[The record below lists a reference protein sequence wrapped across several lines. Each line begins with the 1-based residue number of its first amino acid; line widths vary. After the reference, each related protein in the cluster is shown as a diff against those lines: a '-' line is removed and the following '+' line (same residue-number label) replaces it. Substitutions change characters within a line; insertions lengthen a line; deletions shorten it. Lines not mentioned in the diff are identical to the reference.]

1 MHRGL
6 RHSKEVLMPM
16 WIPVPSLLGPS
27 PCLPRALGEVLVSRK
42 QMEPA
47 GLTF

>member
-1 MHRGL
+1 MHGGL
-6 RHSKEVLMPM
+6 RYTARRV

-42 QMEPA
+42 QMQPA
-47 GLTF
+47 ELTF